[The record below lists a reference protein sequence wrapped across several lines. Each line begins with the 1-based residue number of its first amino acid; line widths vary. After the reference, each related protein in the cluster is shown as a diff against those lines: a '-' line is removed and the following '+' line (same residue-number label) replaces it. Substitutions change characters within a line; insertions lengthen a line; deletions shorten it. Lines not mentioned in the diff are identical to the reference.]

1 MHNLSTI
8 LIAISALCVLFTIA
22 LLLHSWTKQLALSR
36 NLRETTG
43 LLEQA
48 LGERDDL
55 RKALNETLRNQQSTA
70 DAIREAFHRASSKAI
85 AAASGKISSLTEEN
99 RRLRSDSETA
109 KQLTSLF
116 EDFIGLIRTTEGLFR
131 ARGTELCTW
140 RKLIPKLPSLHYWVR
155 TSDDEAAAQIRARCK
170 DHPLVTE
177 INGDKAIC
185 AICAEPMARSEKGH
199 WIAKEQP

>member
-1 MHNLSTI
+1 
-8 LIAISALCVLFTIA
+8 
-22 LLLHSWTKQLALSR
+22 
-36 NLRETTG
+36 
-43 LLEQA
+43 LEQA

-55 RKALNETLRNQQSTA
+55 RKALNETLSNQKATAEAIKQSY
-70 DAIREAFHRASSKAI
+70 HNASKKAL
-85 AAASGKISSLTEEN
+85 AAAAQKISSLSEDN

-185 AICAEPMARSEKGH
+185 AICAEPMIQSEKGH
-199 WIAKEQP
+199 WIAKEIA